1 MILTPNSK
9 NILFIT
15 TLVFFY
21 GVHCTQ
27 VKFVYLVIE
36 AKIDNF
42 IKMKHDAIG
51 CQCFQYQSECQNAQ
65 IPCLPCY
72 L

>member
-1 MILTPNSK
+1 MECDNIVLFLFLTPNSK
-9 NILFIT
+9 NILLIT

-27 VKFVYLVIE
+27 VNYVYLAIE

-42 IKMKHDAIG
+42 IKMKHERLEIR
-51 CQCFQYQSECQNAQ
+51 Y
-65 IPCLPCY
+65 P
-72 L
+72 

>member
-1 MILTPNSK
+1 MVLFLFLTPNSK

-27 VKFVYLVIE
+27 VNLVYLVIE

-42 IKMKHDAIG
+42 IKMKH
-51 CQCFQYQSECQNAQ
+51 ECLE
-65 IPCLPCY
+65 IRYP
-72 L
+72 